1 MATTSSTTTTPAT
14 QTNLLT
20 TLGAATLDTKKL
32 VSDLVAATR
41 DPQQAQLDKKRTR
54 VQASISSLAQF
65 KSVLGELRARATDI
79 GTLGGLNRLQ
89 ISNSAP
95 AAVTVT
101 SGGQGVASAGNH
113 SIQVTTVATA
123 GRRASTTGYAL
134 STTQVAAAA
143 STFTV
148 SMADGTT
155 QSVALAAGT
164 TLTGVATAINAA
176 NLSVT
181 ARVVNT
187 GSASNP
193 YQLVL
198 EGSTGA
204 ANGFTA
210 AITDD
215 ATQAVT
221 ESFATSLQTA
231 KDASLTVDGL
241 SITRTGN
248 VLTDVLPGLTLKLSA
263 ATQTAATVGVS
274 FDASA
279 VAASVQ
285 SFVDTYNVASQ
296 FITKALGPPVSGDP
310 VAGSLAGNSVVRT
323 LRDNLRGLLTQASS
337 APAATVKSWMDFGV
351 SLDKTGVL
359 QFDTTRFNTRFDASP
374 EQVIQALSANLP
386 APAEY
391 SGAASG
397 LAGDIAVK
405 IFGLTRATGAL
416 TDLGA
421 SYQADAS
428 RLDQSQ
434 SRLDKSIA
442 ALQARYDAQFNALN
456 AVLSNF
462 KSTQDSLKGLLNQ
475 NQNNNGG

>member
-41 DPQQAQLDKKRTR
+41 DPQQAQIDKKRAG
-54 VQASISSLAQF
+54 VQASISTLAQF

-95 AAVTVT
+95 AAVTIT
-101 SGGQGVASAGNH
+101 SGGQGVAATANH
-113 SIQVTTVATA
+113 TIQVTTVAAAQRRVSTA
-123 GRRASTTGYAL
+123 TYAL
-134 STTQVAAAA
+134 PTSSVVTSQ

-148 SMADGTT
+148 TLANGTT
-155 QSVALAAGT
+155 KSVSLAAGT
-164 TLTGVATAINAA
+164 SLSAAASAINAA

-181 ARVVNT
+181 ARVINT
-187 GSASNP
+187 GAASNP

-198 EGSTGA
+198 EGATGA
-204 ANGFTA
+204 SNAFSA
-210 AITDD
+210 ALTTD
-215 ATQAVT
+215 ATQAVV
-221 ESFATSLQTA
+221 EGFSNSLQPA
-231 KDASLTVDGL
+231 QDATLTVDGMTL
-241 SITRTGN
+241 TRTGN
-248 VLTDVLPGLTLKLSA
+248 VLTDVLPGLTLKLSSP
-263 ATQTAATVGVS
+263 TQTDVAVGVS

-296 FITKALGPPVSGDP
+296 FITKALGPPVNGDP

-323 LRDNLRGLLTQASS
+323 LRDSLRGLITKVSS

-374 EQVIQALSANLP
+374 EQVIQALSANLTEP
-386 APAEY
+386 ADY
-391 SGAASG
+391 SGDASG

-421 SYQADAS
+421 SYQANATAIA
-428 RLDQSQ
+428 QSQ
-434 SRLDKSIA
+434 LRLDKSIA
-442 ALQARYDAQFNALN
+442 ALQARYDTQFNALN

-462 KSTQDSLKGLLNQ
+462 KSTQDSLKGLLNL
-475 NQNNNGG
+475 NQNNNN